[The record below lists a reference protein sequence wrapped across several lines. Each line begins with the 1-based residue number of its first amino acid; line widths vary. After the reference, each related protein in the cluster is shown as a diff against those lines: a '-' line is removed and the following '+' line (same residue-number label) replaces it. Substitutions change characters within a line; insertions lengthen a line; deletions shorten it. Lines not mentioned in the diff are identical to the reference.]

1 MAQNGCDYENVTSS
15 PLGTAAVPSHT
26 ATPDPQTGALHC
38 LPIQGT
44 LLQCDHIS
52 GTRPMSQLGWGSG
65 RPSWSP
71 TTPPRAI
78 PRGEIPPSGRQ
89 TQKKPARARP
99 SWDCPHQGRTWAV
112 GLWGT
117 TVRQGTGLLMS
128 LATTQP
134 LRSVL
139 KGCFKYRG
147 VTMIS

>member
-1 MAQNGCDYENVTSS
+1 MTTRTLHHLLWGRLPCPAIQQ
-15 PLGTAAVPSHT
+15 
-26 ATPDPQTGALHC
+26 PQT
-38 LPIQGT
+38 PRQVPVQGT

-52 GTRPMSQLGWGSG
+52 GTRPMSQLSWGSG
-65 RPSWSP
+65 RPSWSL
-71 TTPPRAI
+71 TAPPRAI

-99 SWDCPHQGRTWAV
+99 SWDCPHRGRMWAV

-117 TVRQGTGLLMS
+117 TVRRGTDLLVS

-147 VTMIS
+147 VTVILQ